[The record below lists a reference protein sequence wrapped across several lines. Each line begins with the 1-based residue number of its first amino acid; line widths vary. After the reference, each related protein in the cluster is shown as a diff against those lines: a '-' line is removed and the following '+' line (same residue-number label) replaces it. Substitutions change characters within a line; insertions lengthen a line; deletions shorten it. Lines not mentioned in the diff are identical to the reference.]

1 MNDLSTKLGA
11 VAAAVA
17 LNGAIMAGV
26 LYLFALQG
34 HPHLVGLA

>member
-1 MNDLSTKLGA
+1 MDTLYTKLGA

-17 LNGAIMAGV
+17 MNAAVMTAV
-26 LYLFALQG
+26 LYLFAIQG